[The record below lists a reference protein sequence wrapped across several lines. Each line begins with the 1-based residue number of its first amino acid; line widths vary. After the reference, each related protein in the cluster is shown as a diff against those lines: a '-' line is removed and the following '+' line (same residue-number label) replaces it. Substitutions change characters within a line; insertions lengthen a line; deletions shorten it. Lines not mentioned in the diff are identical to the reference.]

1 LAGETAPLWVRNGP
15 DFPYDLCFDFEKS
28 RVLVLSA
35 GSLARGYGYL
45 GSFIGGWKRALKG
58 QYELLQELTVEER
71 LSADK
76 GSLLIPFS
84 SVVKVTLTKSWGK
97 APVLILA
104 TALEGE
110 SRQASDGDQYVMRR
124 EFSLSS
130 NRKLQSQQVSEIRGA
145 LPRSDL
151 GTRFEDRIG

>member
-1 LAGETAPLWVRNGP
+1 MAGETAPLWVRNGP

-35 GSLARGYGYL
+35 GSLARGHGYL
-45 GSFIGGWKRALKG
+45 GSFLGGGRRALKG
-58 QYELLQELTVEER
+58 QYELLQELTIEER
-71 LSADK
+71 LSADT

-84 SVVKVTLTKSWGK
+84 SVVRVTLAKPWGR

-104 TALEGE
+104 TALEGQ
-110 SRQASDGDQYVMRR
+110 SRQTSNGDQYVMRR

-130 NRKLQSQQVSEIRGA
+130 NRKLQSQQISEIREV
-145 LPRSDL
+145 LSRSDL
-151 GTRFEDRIG
+151 GTKFEDRTG